1 MSSRDSTPDDDNMRA
16 MREAMA
22 QSSPPKR
29 THSTMTGNKDPDNEH
44 TASSTTS
51 GVCTIGTNQNIV
63 SAARQYAERKR
74 LRSDQV
80 TALEVFL
87 NVSRTPLPLRGQ
99 DAHRPLGPRN
109 QVEKIVTSKPTFEV
123 SEDCKTNIRKYAPAV
138 LLSSK
143 INVYKGEGIT
153 HILTDIIKRHRFDLP
168 PGVEHVPADWAK
180 VLAIVQDALMQTRS
194 KVKKEIGWSLKVN
207 KSDDLCA
214 PLAQH
219 KNIYQ
224 LAQAIVK
231 GTQCSVNVVLC
242 ACIAVMRAVYLEHPG
257 SKFWDQ
263 MDKRLARIR
272 KMGGNDAKKITKY
285 WCSEYYPWTSLEV
298 DQAKHGVQDSY
309 ELDETVVDEFQQKI
323 DDLIDIHAVDAAT
336 SSTQGDA
343 AAVA

>member
-29 THSTMTGNKDPDNEH
+29 THSTMTGNEDPDNEH
-44 TASSTTS
+44 TASGTTS
-51 GVCTIGTNQNIV
+51 GVRTIGTNQNIV

-74 LRSDQV
+74 LRGDQV

-87 NVSRTPLPLRGQ
+87 NEPPSLREAKMLT
-99 DAHRPLGPRN
+99 DLWALGN
-109 QVEKIVTSKPTFEV
+109 QVEKIVTSKPAFEV
-123 SEDCKTNIRKYAPAV
+123 SEDCETNIRKYAPAV

-180 VLAIVQDALMQTRS
+180 VLAIVQDALTQTRS

-207 KSDDLCA
+207 KSDDLRA

-224 LAQAIVK
+224 RAQAIVK

-242 ACIAVMRAVYLEHPG
+242 ARIAVMRAVYLEHPG

-272 KMGGNDAKKITKY
+272 KMGGNDAKKITKGFRQA
-285 WCSEYYPWTSLEV
+285 LEA
-298 DQAKHGVQDSY
+298 DQAKHGIQDSY

-323 DDLIDIHAVDAAT
+323 DDLIDIRAVDAAT
-336 SSTQGDA
+336 SSAQGDA